1 MLQQTYA
8 GVDPIFLE
16 WLCFNKENPVNCWEA
31 YGFKRKFDAMVI
43 SSQVDY
49 FGLYAIIEL

>member
-16 WLCFNKENPVNCWEA
+16 WLCFNKENPVNCWDTLLLLR
-31 YGFKRKFDAMVI
+31 KRGNQQPRLLGIKARFND
-43 SSQVDY
+43 
-49 FGLYAIIEL
+49 